1 MEKFNGFKNSW
12 ILSEDGLLKTDLFVK
27 NGIIDSIGK
36 NNNFELYELSD
47 NLIVVPGFIDQHI
60 HGAKGFDIIDGN
72 VSDIKEIAEALPQEG
87 VTAFLGATTTQSIE
101 VIDKSLLAAKKYID
115 AKSELGAELLGIHLE
130 GPFITKK
137 YMGAQLPNYII
148 KPSIKDFKHFE
159 EVSGNN
165 IKLVTMAI
173 EEEGSNELI
182 DYLKSTNIVVSIGH
196 SAAGFKEIKNAIKNG
211 VTCVT
216 HTYNGMKPLRRD
228 DIGTVGS
235 TFLFNELYSELICDG
250 IHVSEPAVKLLWK
263 NKPNNKVILISD
275 ALRTKFMPDGKYY
288 ELEQVI
294 ILKGKEARLE
304 DGKLAGSV
312 LKINEA
318 IKNYMDFT
326 GCDFIDAVKC
336 ATENPAKN
344 LGIFDK
350 MGSIKEGKLANFTVV
365 DKDLN
370 VYLTIRNG
378 KVIYMK

>member
-12 ILSEDGLLKTDLFVK
+12 ILTEDGLLKTDLIVK
-27 NGIIDSIGK
+27 NGIINSIGK
-36 NNNFELYELSD
+36 SDNFELYELSD

-101 VIDKSLLAAKKYID
+101 VIDKALLAAKKYID

-148 KPSIKDFKHFE
+148 KPSIKDFKHFQ

-182 DYLKSTNIVVSIGH
+182 DYLKSSNIIVSIGH

-263 NKPNNKVILISD
+263 NKPNDKVILISD

>member
-12 ILSEDGLLKTDLFVK
+12 ILTEDGLLKTDLIVK

-36 NNNFELYELSD
+36 NDNFELYELSD
-47 NLIVVPGFIDQHI
+47 DLIVVPGFIDQHI

-72 VSDIKEIAEALPQEG
+72 VLDIKEIAEALPQEG

-101 VIDKSLLAAKKYID
+101 VIDKALLAAKKYID
-115 AKSELGAELLGIHLE
+115 AKSDLGAELLGIHLE

-182 DYLKSTNIVVSIGH
+182 DYLKSSNIIVSIGH
-196 SAAGFKEIKNAIKNG
+196 SAAGFKEIKNAVKNG

-263 NKPNNKVILISD
+263 NKPNDKVILISD